1 MRILVVFAHPVESSF
16 HAALHRTI
24 VAGLRNAG
32 HEVDDCDL
40 YAEGFDPVMRRAE
53 RASYHDTTRNRGLV
67 ASYVARLLSAEAL
80 VFCYP
85 VWSYGPP
92 AMMKGFF
99 DRLFIPGVAFDL
111 VDGRIVR
118 KLRFRRLIVVTS
130 YGQPRWLAWLNGD
143 PPRRLI
149 YGYVR
154 RAVRPSDGVLYLA
167 KYGINRAT
175 EASCARFIERVSRR
189 VVRATTQ

>member
-1 MRILVVFAHPVESSF
+1 MRILVVYAHPVDSSF

-24 VAGLRNAG
+24 LATLKQAG

-40 YAEGFDPVMRRAE
+40 YAEGFDPVMGREE
-53 RASYHDTTRNRGLV
+53 RAHYPDTAQNRRLI
-67 ASYVARLLSAEAL
+67 APYIERLLAAEVL
-80 VFCYP
+80 VLCYP

-111 VDGRIVR
+111 VAGRIVR
-118 KLRFRRLIVVTS
+118 KLAFRRLVVVTS

-154 RAVRPSDGVLYLA
+154 RVVRPKEGVLYLA
-167 KYGINRAT
+167 HYHMNRAT
-175 EASCARFIERVSRR
+175 AESRARFLGTVERRL
-189 VVRATTQ
+189 ALL

>member
-1 MRILVVFAHPVESSF
+1 MKVLIVYAHPLESSF
-16 HAALHRTI
+16 HAALHRKILET
-24 VAGLRNAG
+24 LNKEG
-32 HEVDDCDL
+32 HDVDDCDL
-40 YAEGFDPVMRRAE
+40 YAEGFDPVMRREE
-53 RASYHDTTRNRGLV
+53 RAHYHDTARNRRLIEP
-67 ASYVARLLSAEAL
+67 YIERLLAAEAL

-111 VDGRIVR
+111 VDGGIVR
-118 KLRFRRLIVVTS
+118 KLAVRRVVVVTS

-154 RAVRPSDGVLYLA
+154 RVLQPQRAVLYLA
-167 KYGINRAT
+167 HYDMNRAT
-175 EASCARFIERVSRR
+175 AESRARFLGEVERR
-189 VVRATTQ
+189 VAEL